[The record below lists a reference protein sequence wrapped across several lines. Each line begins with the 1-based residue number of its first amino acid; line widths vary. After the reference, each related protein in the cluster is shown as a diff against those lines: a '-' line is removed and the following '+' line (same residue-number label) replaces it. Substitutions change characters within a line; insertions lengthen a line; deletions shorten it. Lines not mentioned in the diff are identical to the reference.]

1 MKRIVKIG
9 FPIVCI
15 VVVGGTFIALS
26 DLKRKAE
33 NISQE
38 KDNKVSNSYNQENT
52 YKTHGY
58 QNLDGIDENEIHNN
72 VNEVDN
78 TVQNTTNSNN
88 DTNSVSNTTNI
99 AVNNTTSKN
108 TNNQVS
114 TSNSSKTEESESS
127 LDNTSDKDKAIALV
141 EEEWGPDSSVYYTNE
156 GVSSGLYIV
165 AVRDKSNTSVK
176 MFYKVDLEKNTAE
189 IDW

>member
-15 VVVGGTFIALS
+15 VVVGGTLIALS
-26 DLKRKAE
+26 DLKGKAKK
-33 NISQE
+33 ISEE
-38 KDNKVSNSYNQENT
+38 KVNKVSNSYNQANT
-52 YKTHGY
+52 TNTHGY
-58 QNLDGIDENEIHNN
+58 QNLAGIDENEIYNN
-72 VNEVDN
+72 VNEVN
-78 TVQNTTNSNN
+78 NVVENLTNSN
-88 DTNSVSNTTNI
+88 
-99 AVNNTTSKN
+99 VNNTNVTVNNTNTSIN
-108 TNNQVS
+108 TNNKVN
-114 TSNSSKTEESESS
+114 TLNSSKSEESEDS